1 MNGYLRR
8 VVDLLRA
15 LRLEVDLERLR
26 LLRRLV
32 LRVRLRAEPLRLRA
46 LRDPLRLRATRA
58 GDLLLLLLRAR
69 ALRREDG
76 DIRLLVANV
85 QRHVPPCARR
95 DWYN

>member
-1 MNGYLRR
+1 MNDYLRR

-15 LRLEVDLERLR
+15 LRLDVDLERLR

-32 LRVRLRAEPLRLRA
+32 LRVRLREPLRLRA
-46 LRDPLRLRATRA
+46 LREPLRLRATRA